1 MKQNLP
7 QVSRPLYLLTGKELF
22 LKREFVQAL
31 RRRVFP
37 NDADAKINF
46 EAFHGNQDSFGGFL
60 EFIRTAP
67 FLGAKRLAVLWE
79 IDALEE
85 KEKDS
90 LLSHLKNLPATAVVV
105 LSADESNARK
115 NDFLKQLSSLAETV
129 ACHPPFEKD
138 LPAWV
143 EARARQRGIQI
154 KKEAVVVL
162 IERAG
167 KDVATLSSALESLA
181 LYVHPGT
188 LVTSEC
194 AEAFLGRAVQADIF
208 DMVDVLLEKDLRK
221 TVEITKALSRD
232 GVRAHEMVAVLAG
245 QLERLKKAA
254 GLLEQG
260 LSPMTIAAELKVHP
274 FFSEK
279 FMRQAR
285 RAPKKEIQR
294 ILNLLLVCDEAIKR
308 GALSEEQALDRFVLM
323 GRLVSRFSAS

>member
-1 MKQNLP
+1 VKQNLP
-7 QVSRPLYLLTGKELF
+7 QVSRPLYLLTGKEVF
-22 LKREFVQAL
+22 LKQEFVQAL

-46 EAFHGNQDSFGGFL
+46 EAFQGGEDSFGGFL

-85 KEKDS
+85 EEKDF
-90 LLSHLKNLPATAVVV
+90 LLSSLKNLPATAVVV
-105 LSADESNARK
+105 LSTDESNGRK

-143 EARARQRGIQI
+143 EARGRQRGIQI
-154 KKEAVVVL
+154 KKEAAMVL
-162 IERAG
+162 IDRVG
-167 KDVATLSSALESLA
+167 KDVAALNSALESLA

-188 LVTSEC
+188 LVTSKE
-194 AEAFLGRAVQADIF
+194 AEALLGRAIQVDVF
-208 DMVDVLLEKDLRK
+208 DVVDVLLEKDLQK
-221 TVEITKALSRD
+221 AVEITAALSRD
-232 GVRAHEMVAVLAG
+232 GVRAYEMVAVLAG

-260 LSPMTIAAELKVHP
+260 LTPTTIAVELKVHP
-274 FFSEK
+274 FFLEK

-294 ILNLLLVCDEAIKR
+294 ILNLLLACDEAIKR
-308 GALSEEQALDRFVLM
+308 GALGEEQALDRFILM
-323 GRLVSRFSAS
+323 GCC